1 MEADDQRVRL
11 RVSPLAYL
19 AGIVA
24 GVLLLT
30 MIGLLIAQLAVLQD
44 SRGHIE
50 AQDHKIS
57 SLQAQAEPLLRES
70 RPVVRQTER
79 LLRRAPSVLGPAGR
93 SLDSLADAAGT
104 IPRLAAGADLLLGES
119 IPLLQALNASDAPG
133 AIAALG
139 RLADDLAANDR
150 TVRLVDSANRTLDEI
165 ARLRLVARTSEALPR
180 LDRRVRELLR
190 LQRRTLR
197 RRRSLRERAR
207 RRPRRGRQ
215 TGALSQNTTS
225 WRAAKW
231 STGSE
236 SRPRPI
242 CRPIAFL
249 ANVASAR
256 CSGHGG
262 WWISPRRMRR
272 RSSSV

>member
-1 MEADDQRVRL
+1 MEADDQRARL

-44 SRGHIE
+44 SREHIE

-190 LQRRTLR
+190 LQRRTLSVQIR
-197 RRRSLRERAR
+197 SFRIQARQQRIAFRSLGIQQETLERIR
-207 RRPRRGRQ
+207 SIDRK
-215 TGALSQNTTS
+215 TGPAPPPTPVT
-225 WRAAKW
+225 
-231 STGSE
+231 
-236 SRPRPI
+236 P
-242 CRPIAFL
+242 
-249 ANVASAR
+249 
-256 CSGHGG
+256 
-262 WWISPRRMRR
+262 
-272 RSSSV
+272 